1 MVVRV
6 ISIWGSSTVPVM
18 RLARYPR
25 ADPKTAPPATARK
38 YCSIPF
44 GTVSFSATIAPN
56 RMPKR
61 TTAVPSLR
69 RLSPSMMRD
78 NRLSTLRSLKIASTE
93 MGSVAEMMH
102 PKRSAMST
110 GKPINQCTR
119 YPVTRAASSTPA
131 LASSNRGTELRS
143 SSRTSSF
150 TLPSKTS
157 AGRNNIKIT
166 SGVSQSGR

>member
-6 ISIWGSSTVPVM
+6 ISIWGSSTFPVM

-25 ADPKTAPPATARK
+25 ADPKTAPPATAMK
-38 YCSIPF
+38 YCSRPF

-78 NRLSTLRSLKIASTE
+78 NRLSTLRSLKMASTE

-119 YPVTRAASSTPA
+119 YPGTRAASSTPA
-131 LASSNRGTELRS
+131 LASNNRGTELRS

>member
-1 MVVRV
+1 MTYRP
-6 ISIWGSSTVPVM
+6 IFICFDCIRRSIWGSSAVPVM

-38 YCSIPF
+38 YCSLPF
-44 GTVSFSATIAPN
+44 GTVSFPAATAPS

-69 RLSPSMMRD
+69 RLSPSMIRD
-78 NRLSTLRSLKIASTE
+78 NRLSTVRSLKMASTE

-110 GKPINQCTR
+110 DSQIPNTGSHHSVICGRTGVGELHTLQPSADSHTAACCTI
-119 YPVTRAASSTPA
+119 VAS
-131 LASSNRGTELRS
+131 
-143 SSRTSSF
+143 
-150 TLPSKTS
+150 PSC
-157 AGRNNIKIT
+157 
-166 SGVSQSGR
+166 